1 MRRRYDLALS
11 IVKKV
16 SAFLVERRKCGFVI
30 SEKGENDYVTEADK
44 ASENLIRDAI
54 RTSFP
59 SDEILG
65 EEYGISGSSSSL
77 WIVDPIDGTVNYMNG
92 FPFYT
97 ISIAYQEK
105 GETLFGFVS
114 VPEQGEIFSAIKGE
128 GAYLNGEKLH
138 GNTLP
143 TRKSLAILVPPHRMH
158 EALDSYLSSM
168 RRLYEIYSDVRSIG
182 SAALSLCYLASGRV
196 SCYYERFLHIYD
208 VAAGL
213 LIASEAG
220 ADVEYKE
227 YDDYVDILATVK
239 GLLASTK
246 EAIDG

>member
-1 MRRRYDLALS
+1 MKLTLLKKRVTLLS
-11 IVKKV
+11 LLFLFASKAMLFCAEANITVIESLV
-16 SAFLVERRKCGFVI
+16 SSVRNKTFQTFMQQVEK
-30 SEKGENDYVTEADK
+30 
-44 ASENLIRDAI
+44 
-54 RTSFP
+54 
-59 SDEILG
+59 
-65 EEYGISGSSSSL
+65 
-77 WIVDPIDGTVNYMNG
+77 NYMETARGNKKL
-92 FPFYT
+92 PVQFYSYT
-97 ISIAYQEK
+97 VQK
-105 GETLFGFVS
+105 GETLFGIVS

-143 TRKSLAILVPPHRMH
+143 ARKSLAILVPPHRMH

-227 YDDYVDILATVK
+227 YNDYVDVLATVK
-239 GLLASTK
+239 GLLISTK
-246 EAIDG
+246 EAING